1 MKKFDEMFKKE
12 QERIDIKKELAQNE
26 KQAEIDVVV
35 NFCNEGLFEFLE
47 YLHNKFYVVKNSVN
61 YHVDGEKY
69 TRDIVYGYTN
79 KESGLKTINNW
90 GYFRGGIQHQ
100 WSNGGIYDS
109 IKVECIDF
117 KPVLTYERRKMD
129 LDTLIETVI
138 AQIQKTINEPPG
150 NFKIIEK

>member
-12 QERIDIKKELAQNE
+12 KERIDIKKELARNE
-26 KQAEIDVVV
+26 EQKKVDVVV

-69 TRDIVYGYTN
+69 TRDMVYGYTN
-79 KESGLKTINNW
+79 KESGLKNINNW
-90 GYFRGGIQHQ
+90 GYFRGGIQYK

-109 IKVECIDF
+109 LIVKCVDF
-117 KPVLTYERRKMD
+117 KPVLTYEGKRMD
-129 LDTLIETVI
+129 LDTFIETVI
-138 AQIQKTINEPPG
+138 AQIQKTIDEQPG
-150 NFKIIEK
+150 NFQIIEK